1 MTIRALE
8 QDDVDEVAAL
18 SLRAWA
24 PVHASM
30 AAVLGPELNAR
41 IYPDWASSQE
51 SDVRAACGD
60 EEMLVSVAEQNGR
73 VVGFVAVLP
82 RTREPGTGEIDMV
95 AVDPAAQSGGAGR
108 ALTDHALAQLRAAG
122 CTLAVV
128 ATGGDDGHAPAR
140 SLYAASG
147 FTPLPLARYY
157 QVL

>member
-82 RTREPGTGEIDMV
+82 QTREPGTRRD
-95 AVDPAAQSGGAGR
+95 
-108 ALTDHALAQLRAAG
+108 
-122 CTLAVV
+122 
-128 ATGGDDGHAPAR
+128 
-140 SLYAASG
+140 
-147 FTPLPLARYY
+147 
-157 QVL
+157 